1 MTNVHPFPIG
11 GKSAK
16 PLRKKSHR
24 TKSSDNAYGPAL
36 LLQDFDDIPVD
47 VLDAIIQAGSLYL
60 AQSGL
65 EHTEDELASPCAQ
78 FLRTLHGMNA
88 LTEVANVLICEAQ
101 RYPEQTDQEAVDWL
115 LQRTK
120 ATHKVMRK
128 LDEMLPQDEFI
139 LASNSFGPDFMA
151 EYATNA
157 AMLLVSHFAED
168 LLAYYDE
175 NFIQT
180 RKDRRKVMM
189 IDSRDAYREV
199 IQDCQIHIGAHG
211 FLMKELASAQR
222 ALNKGMKEL

>member
-1 MTNVHPFPIG
+1 MTNVHPFPAG

-16 PLRKKSHR
+16 PLRKKSR
-24 TKSSDNAYGPAL
+24 RPKSRDNAYGPAL

-65 EHTEDELASPCAQ
+65 EPTEDELASPCAQ

-88 LTEVANVLICEAQ
+88 LTEAANVLIYEAQ

-128 LDEMLPQDEFI
+128 LDEMLPQDAFI

-189 IDSRDAYREV
+189 IDFRDAYREV

-222 ALNKGMKEL
+222 ALNKGMKEP